1 MLSFFPQSIIPWTN
15 PAKDLSEIDSDHKLL
30 ITVTT
35 QVTTYVT
42 WYLSLNKGN
51 FGLNGE
57 KRGSLPEVF
66 CTTNYKPCT
75 WICSFNP
82 IQNKGGDG
90 GKRTPTSFSTVTSTN
105 VGISP
110 QNFLNFSFHAFAT
123 LVLNFKFAPSA
134 SPKLLNLNQNH
145 PSNPYKIEVMTTFLI
160 EMLELPNFGHKTKS
174 TI

>member
-1 MLSFFPQSIIPWTN
+1 MVRSEGLCQKCSVQPIINRALGFVPLT
-15 PAKDLSEIDSDHKLL
+15 LFRI
-30 ITVTT
+30 
-35 QVTTYVT
+35 
-42 WYLSLNKGN
+42 
-51 FGLNGE
+51 
-57 KRGSLPEVF
+57 R
-66 CTTNYKPCT
+66 
-75 WICSFNP
+75 
-82 IQNKGGDG
+82 GDG

-134 SPKLLNLNQNH
+134 SLKLLNLNQNH

-160 EMLELPNFGHKTKS
+160 EMLELPNFGHMTKS